1 MDYLLHILI
10 LITIYSI
17 LSVSLNLIL
26 GSLGIV
32 SVAHGALF
40 GIGAY
45 AYAILTTQYQLSPFF
60 SILICSV
67 ITAIVGYLIAFPSL
81 KLKGDYLALATFGF
95 AIVSYDI
102 FNNLISITKGPMGIT
117 AIPNPVVSLFGISN
131 KMSYLI
137 FSTFFATLAFFLIR
151 RLDKSPWGRVIHA
164 IRERE
169 NIVLLCGKNPVKY
182 KLITFAFASFWAG
195 IAGALYAGYI
205 SYIHPSNFITMV
217 SILILCMVIIGGM
230 GSLTGSIIGALI
242 FVSVPEI
249 LRFLDVSPSITG
261 IINQFLFG
269 LILILFMVVRPQG
282 ILGKYRIINE

>member
-1 MDYLLHILI
+1 MDYILHILI
-10 LITIYSI
+10 IITIYSI
-17 LSVSLNLIL
+17 LSVSLNLIV

-40 GIGAY
+40 GVGAY
-45 AYAILTTQYQLSPFF
+45 VYAILTVQYQFNPLLSM
-60 SILICSV
+60 LICSF
-67 ITAIVGYLIAFPSL
+67 ITTVVGYLIAFPSL
-81 KLKGDYLALATFGF
+81 TLKGDYLALATFGV

-117 AIPNPVVSLFGISN
+117 AIPNPIFFLFGSSN
-131 KMSYLI
+131 KIAYLLFTAI
-137 FSTFFATLAFFLIR
+137 FAAIALFLLR
-151 RLDKSPWGRVIHA
+151 RLDQSPWGRVIHA

-169 NIVLLCGKNPVKY
+169 NVVQLCGKNPVKY
-182 KLITFAFASFWAG
+182 KLITFAFGSFWAG

-230 GSLTGSIIGALI
+230 GSLSGSVIGAAI

-249 LRFLDVSPSITG
+249 LRFLNMPSSITG
-261 IINQFLFG
+261 TVNQLLFG
-269 LILILFMVVRPQG
+269 LILILFMMLRPQG
-282 ILGKYRIINE
+282 ILGKFRIINE